1 MKPPKLTFA
10 DFQATG
16 RDVTDL
22 GELPAYF
29 GHGRD
34 LKLIRKD
41 AKPAS
46 GRAYL
51 YDALFIER
59 VGNSD
64 WRLRLDNGRK
74 YTVIDKGQI
83 GREHIVSDK
92 QRIDTEYMVSDK
104 SLAYLEALLYD
115 FALSQGMIDFD
126 GIVED
131 LLLAVVDTVH
141 EVLGATTD
149 DGKARANWPEETR
162 RVLADWI
169 YARQALKK
177 SIRDYIEKEMRSRE
191 ITNQPS

>member
-16 RDVTDL
+16 RDVADFN
-22 GELPAYF
+22 ELPAYF

-34 LKLIRKD
+34 FKLIRKD
-41 AKPAS
+41 AKPAP

-51 YDALFIER
+51 YDSLFIER
-59 VGNSD
+59 VGND
-64 WRLRLDNGRK
+64 NWRLRLDNSRK
-74 YTVIDKGQI
+74 YTVIEKGQI
-83 GREHIVSDK
+83 GREYIVSEK
-92 QRIDTEYMVSDK
+92 KRIDRECMVSDEG
-104 SLAYLEALLYD
+104 LAYLEALLYD

-126 GIVED
+126 GIVEH
-131 LLLAVVDTVH
+131 LLLAIVDTVH
-141 EVLGATTD
+141 EVLGITD
-149 DGKARANWPEETR
+149 DCKARVNWPEETR

-169 YARQALKK
+169 CARQALKK